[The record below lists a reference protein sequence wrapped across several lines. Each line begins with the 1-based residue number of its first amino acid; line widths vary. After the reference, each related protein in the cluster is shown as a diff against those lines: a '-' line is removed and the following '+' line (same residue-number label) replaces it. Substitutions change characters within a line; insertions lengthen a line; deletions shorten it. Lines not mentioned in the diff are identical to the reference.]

1 MKLRNFSLL
10 ILVFLFLFPTF
21 VSAQYFTDVLGKRFK
36 MEDIRSIILE
46 DFETNDKEWTVSAS
60 RFTKEGFPQL
70 KSGIEG
76 IPAALTGAYP
86 SAENKYIF
94 GVRSIFT
101 RRGYNKVWIYP
112 SEEIVIPGRAMRLD
126 AWVWGGN
133 YYYNLEAHVR
143 DYTGVVHI
151 LPLGS
156 LHFIGWRNL
165 NIDIPKQIPQ
175 EMRYLPMEKPRS
187 PPWASHHALDTDF
200 ISGKGRSCPA
210 SETAT
215 PALSAFRIIRRNWRR
230 AGPLVAN
237 PVGTIRASRTTGVTA
252 NPWYGQPRPYE
263 PDIYR

>member
-175 EMRYLPMEKPRS
+175 EMRYLPMEKPLTFVRFAIWTE
-187 PPWASHHALDTDF
+187 PTERVDDFVIYFDHLKILTDVYKERFDGDILADTSRD
-200 ISGKGRSCPA
+200 IWSSN
-210 SETAT
+210 SETAG
-215 PALSAFRIIRRNWRR
+215 A
-230 AGPLVAN
+230 
-237 PVGTIRASRTTGVTA
+237 
-252 NPWYGQPRPYE
+252 E
-263 PDIYR
+263 

>member
-21 VSAQYFTDVLGKRFK
+21 VSAQYFTGALGKRFK
-36 MEDIRSIILE
+36 MEDIRSVILE

-175 EMRYLPMEKPRS
+175 EMRYLPMEKPLTFVRFAIWTE
-187 PPWASHHALDTDF
+187 PTERVDDFVIYFDHLKILTDVYKERFDGDILADTSRD
-200 ISGKGRSCPA
+200 IWSSN
-210 SETAT
+210 SETAG
-215 PALSAFRIIRRNWRR
+215 A
-230 AGPLVAN
+230 
-237 PVGTIRASRTTGVTA
+237 
-252 NPWYGQPRPYE
+252 E
-263 PDIYR
+263 

>member
-21 VSAQYFTDVLGKRFK
+21 VSAQYFTGALGKRFK

-101 RRGYNKVWIYP
+101 RKGYNKVWIYP
-112 SEEIVIPGRAMRLD
+112 SEEIVVPGRAMRLD

-143 DYTGVVHI
+143 DYTGVVYK

-175 EMRYLPMEKPRS
+175 EMRYLPMEKPLTFVRFAIWTE
-187 PPWASHHALDTDF
+187 PTERVDDFVIYFDHLKILTDVYKERFDGDILADTSRD
-200 ISGKGRSCPA
+200 IWSSN
-210 SETAT
+210 SETAG
-215 PALSAFRIIRRNWRR
+215 A
-230 AGPLVAN
+230 
-237 PVGTIRASRTTGVTA
+237 
-252 NPWYGQPRPYE
+252 E
-263 PDIYR
+263 

>member
-10 ILVFLFLFPTF
+10 ILVFLFLFPAL
-21 VSAQYFTDVLGKRFK
+21 VSAQYFTRALGKRFK

-70 KSGIEG
+70 KSSIEG

-126 AWVWGGN
+126 VWVWGGN

-175 EMRYLPMEKPRS
+175 EMRYLPMEKPLTFVRLVIWTE
-187 PPWASHHALDTDF
+187 PTERVDDFVIYFDHLKILTDVYKEHFDGDILADTSRD
-200 ISGKGRSCPA
+200 IWSSN
-210 SETAT
+210 SETAG
-215 PALSAFRIIRRNWRR
+215 A
-230 AGPLVAN
+230 
-237 PVGTIRASRTTGVTA
+237 
-252 NPWYGQPRPYE
+252 E
-263 PDIYR
+263 

>member
-112 SEEIVIPGRAMRLD
+112 SEEIVIPGKAMRLD
-126 AWVWGGN
+126 VWVWGGN

-175 EMRYLPMEKPRS
+175 EMRYLPMEKPLTFVRFAIWTE
-187 PPWASHHALDTDF
+187 PTERVDDFVIYFDHLKILTDVYKERFDGDILADTSRD
-200 ISGKGRSCPA
+200 IWSSN
-210 SETAT
+210 SETAG
-215 PALSAFRIIRRNWRR
+215 A
-230 AGPLVAN
+230 
-237 PVGTIRASRTTGVTA
+237 
-252 NPWYGQPRPYE
+252 E
-263 PDIYR
+263 